1 LRRVLCAGAPVPAS
15 LWAEAPRFL
24 TGGRLHSPYGATEV
38 LPVSSIAA
46 DEIDVAS
53 VRGACVGRVL
63 PENQVKIIAM
73 ADGPLASLAEARELP
88 AGGIGEIIVTGPTV
102 TRQYD
107 QLPEATRLAKIQ
119 IPNSKSQ
126 GNPQP
131 LDFLG
136 TWDLELGTSAPAGAV
151 WHRMGDAGYL
161 DANGHLWFCGR
172 VAEHLETTDGP
183 MFTEPCEQV
192 FRVHPQVARCA
203 LIGLGDRA
211 RQVPAVVVETKPSV
225 HLRSDASRQEL
236 AKALR
241 QLALQYPHTA
251 AIRRFYFHPHI
262 PVDVRHN
269 AKIHRLALARWA
281 ATRNAIAF
289 RE

>member
-1 LRRVLCAGAPVPAS
+1 VPAS
-15 LWAEAPRFL
+15 LWADAPRFL

-38 LPVSSIAA
+38 LPISSIAA
-46 DEIDVAS
+46 DEIDIAS

-88 AGGIGEIIVTGPTV
+88 AGGIGEILVTGPTV

-107 QLPEATRLAKIQ
+107 QLPEATSLAKIQ
-119 IPNSKSQ
+119 IPKPKLQTTPASPGS
-126 GNPQP
+126 
-131 LDFLG
+131 FG
-136 TWDLELGTSAPAGAV
+136 TWNLDIGVSAVADAGAV

-161 DANGHLWFCGR
+161 DANGRLWFCGR
-172 VAEHLETTDGP
+172 VAEHLETTGGP

-203 LIGLGDRA
+203 LIGLGDRG
-211 RQVPAVVVETKPSV
+211 RQIPAVVVEPKSDV

-236 AKALR
+236 AKSLR
-241 QLALQYPHTA
+241 QLALRYPHTA